1 MLKIKK
7 IINNNR
13 IEYHII
19 RPNGSIV
26 DIEFDYG
33 KAWVRMLVYENLEN
47 WILRFAEKIE
57 YSGLQNNCGFKTT
70 VCANFIT

>member
-7 IINNNR
+7 VINNNR

-19 RPNGSIV
+19 RPNGSIL
-26 DIEFDYG
+26 DIELDYG
-33 KAWVRMLVYENLEN
+33 TAWVRMLVYENLEN

-57 YSGLQNNCGFKTT
+57 YSGFQFLAVASSDCCF
-70 VCANFIT
+70 

>member
-7 IINNNR
+7 VINNNR

-19 RPNGSIV
+19 RPNGSIL
-26 DIEFDYG
+26 DIELDYG
-33 KAWVRMLVYENLEN
+33 TAWVRMLVYENLEN

-57 YSGLQNNCGFKTT
+57 YSGIQF
-70 VCANFIT
+70 CANFIT

>member
-1 MLKIKK
+1 MYQVNKDINMFKIKK

-26 DIEFDYG
+26 DIELDYG
-33 KAWVRMLVYENLEN
+33 RAWVRMLVYENL
-47 WILRFAEKIE
+47 K
-57 YSGLQNNCGFKTT
+57 K
-70 VCANFIT
+70 